1 MPTFKNYD
9 PISHHDIWAVSRSTH
24 IFALTKLLRCKLVK
38 CFDYIL
44 LDVME
49 IVKRIFRMCSLKVTF
64 NIFYKKF
71 YASYSRHTQNVYIEL
86 LSSGVFMWLNTPT
99 FWSTEQGRLLSPSNY
114 FNGILSANVLD
125 TIDDI

>member
-1 MPTFKNYD
+1 
-9 PISHHDIWAVSRSTH
+9 
-24 IFALTKLLRCKLVK
+24 
-38 CFDYIL
+38 
-44 LDVME
+44 ME